1 MLSTLAD
8 IKDCCDLPVSH
19 FLCRRHFTRFT
30 FHRLTHCQRN
40 ACAGLGD
47 IFAQHQNRI
56 IRFDFAQCR
65 SMNPAVTQHA
75 QCQLQT
81 FLLALGDTGIEV
93 IRTHQ
98 FTQREVTF
106 NAGARGADTN
116 YFLRLTQNICR
127 ALHRLLG
134 VERDQVIATTLYWLT
149 RTVFQVHVTIAKTT
163 TVAEEVVVNG
173 TVITVFDTTQFT
185 VALARAGVTADGTL
199 LADARRKLHVPFTVI
214 TLGVRF
220 IGEDAGWTNF
230 NQVAREF
237 AFERTV
243 FRTTE
248 VDVVMCAIH
257 AQIRTIGVI
266 FVVTYTAIAGDAA
279 VHFVRDERPQVLVTV
294 STLREAVATEAVT
307 GHDGHILQVAVAA
320 LFTDRT
326 VVRVVSHQPLHDAF
340 AELLRFFVINRNK
353 GAFGGRCHTRHHQAT
368 TRVFRVLILLHR
380 TLAASTDA
388 SQRRV
393 PAKVRNIK
401 AERQTSFQQ
410 VVRSVDLIFFAVY
423 MNRSHSQ
430 HASSWLGR
438 NRALIEFLIATQG

>member
-1 MLSTLAD
+1 
-8 IKDCCDLPVSH
+8 
-19 FLCRRHFTRFT
+19 
-30 FHRLTHCQRN
+30 
-40 ACAGLGD
+40 
-47 IFAQHQNRI
+47 
-56 IRFDFAQCR
+56 
-65 SMNPAVTQHA
+65 MNTAVTQHA
-75 QCQLQT
+75 QRQLQT

-93 IRTHQ
+93 IRADQ
-98 FTQREVTF
+98 FTQREVAF

-116 YFLRLTQNICR
+116 HFLRLAQNIRR
-127 ALHRLLG
+127 ALHCLFG
-134 VERDQVIATTLYWLT
+134 VERDQIIATTLYRLT

-173 TVITVFDTTQFT
+173 TVIAVFDTTQFT
-185 VALARAGVTADGTL
+185 VALAGAGVTTDGTL

-214 TLGVRF
+214 ALGVRF
-220 IGEDAGWTNF
+220 IGEYAGRANF
-230 NQVAREF
+230 DQVTGEF

-243 FRTTE
+243 FRATE
-248 VDVVMCAIH
+248 VDVVMRAIY
-257 AQIRTIGVI
+257 AQIRAVRVI

-279 VHFVRDERPQVLVTV
+279 VHFVRDERPQVLIAVG
-294 STLREAVATEAVT
+294 TLGKAVATEAMT
-307 GHDGHILQVAVAA
+307 SHHGHILQVAVTA

-326 VVRVVSHQPLHDAF
+326 VVRVVGHQPLHDAF

-430 HASSWLGR
+430 HASSYLS
-438 NRALIEFLIATQG
+438 Q